1 MINTL
6 IFDFG
11 DVFINLDKPAIERSL
26 FKLGVSSITEDML
39 QTAMQY
45 EKGLI
50 STEEFVRAFTAKYPA
65 ITAQQFKKAWN
76 SIILDFP
83 EHRLEFI
90 KKLSTT
96 KKYTLI
102 LLSNTNALHI
112 EQVIKNMSLYRYES
126 FKNCFD
132 QFYLS
137 HELQLRKPDA
147 SIYEYVLEANQL
159 EAKSCFFVDDTKENT
174 EAASQLGIHTWNNDP
189 VKEDVIR
196 LFENPLF
203 KNAPQPC

>member
-26 FKLGVSSITEDML
+26 NKLGISTITNEML
-39 QTAMQY
+39 EIAMNY

-50 STEEFVRAFTAKYPA
+50 STDVFITSFTKKFPMISNKEFT
-65 ITAQQFKKAWN
+65 TAWN

-83 EHRLEFI
+83 EHRLTFI
-90 KKLSTT
+90 EHLASL
-96 KKYTLI
+96 KKYKLI
-102 LLSNTNALHI
+102 LLSNTNELHI
-112 EQVIKNMSLYRYES
+112 EQVIENMSLDRYLR

-137 HELQLRKPDA
+137 HEIKLRKPDY
-147 SIYEYVLEANQL
+147 SIYEFVLRENNL
-159 EAKSCFFVDDTKENT
+159 NAKQCFFIDDTKENT
-174 EAASQLGIHTWNNDP
+174 DIAHKLGINIWNNDP
-189 VKEDVIR
+189 KNEDVTS
-196 LFENPLF
+196 LFDIPNF
-203 KNAPQPC
+203 IKS

>member
-26 FKLGVSSITEDML
+26 NKLGISTITNEML
-39 QTAMQY
+39 EIAMNY

-50 STEEFVRAFTAKYPA
+50 STDVFITSFTKRFPMISNKEFT
-65 ITAQQFKKAWN
+65 TAWN

-83 EHRLEFI
+83 EHRLTFI
-90 KKLSTT
+90 EHLASL
-96 KKYTLI
+96 KKYKLI
-102 LLSNTNALHI
+102 LLSNTNELHI
-112 EQVIKNMSLYRYES
+112 EQVIENMSFDRYLR

-137 HELQLRKPDA
+137 HEIKLRKPDH
-147 SIYEYVLEANQL
+147 SIYEFVLIKNKL
-159 EAKSCFFVDDTKENT
+159 IAKNCFFIDDTKENT
-174 EAASQLGIHTWNNDP
+174 DAASELGIRTWNNNP
-189 VKEDVIR
+189 KNEDVID
-196 LFENPLF
+196 LFNNSVF
-203 KNAPQPC
+203 KNS

>member
-26 FKLGVSSITEDML
+26 NKLGISTITNKML
-39 QTAMQY
+39 EIAMNY

-50 STEEFVRAFTAKYPA
+50 STDIFITSFTKKFPMISNKEFT
-65 ITAQQFKKAWN
+65 IAWN

-83 EHRLEFI
+83 EHRLTFI
-90 KKLSTT
+90 EHLASL
-96 KKYTLI
+96 KKYKLI
-102 LLSNTNALHI
+102 LLSNTNELHI
-112 EQVIKNMSLYRYES
+112 EQVIENMSLDRYLR

-137 HELQLRKPDA
+137 HEIKLRKPDH
-147 SIYEYVLEANQL
+147 SIYEFVLIKNNL
-159 EAKSCFFVDDTKENT
+159 IAKNCFFIDDTKENT
-174 EAASQLGIHTWNNDP
+174 DAASILGIRAWNNNP
-189 VKEDVIR
+189 KNEDVID
-196 LFENPLF
+196 LFNNSVL
-203 KNAPQPC
+203 KNS

>member
-26 FKLGVSSITEDML
+26 NKLGISTITNEML
-39 QTAMQY
+39 EIAMNY

-50 STEEFVRAFTAKYPA
+50 STDVFITSFTKKFPMISNKEFT
-65 ITAQQFKKAWN
+65 TAWN

-83 EHRLEFI
+83 EHRLTFI
-90 KKLSTT
+90 EHLASL
-96 KKYTLI
+96 KKYKLI
-102 LLSNTNALHI
+102 LLSNTNELHI
-112 EQVIKNMSLYRYES
+112 EQVIENMSFDRYLR

-137 HELQLRKPDA
+137 HEIKLRKPDH
-147 SIYEYVLEANQL
+147 SIYEFVLIKNNL
-159 EAKSCFFVDDTKENT
+159 IAKNCFFIDDTKENT
-174 EAASQLGIHTWNNDP
+174 DAASILGIRAWNNNP
-189 VKEDVIR
+189 KNEDVID
-196 LFENPLF
+196 LFNNSVF
-203 KNAPQPC
+203 KNS

>member
-26 FKLGVSSITEDML
+26 NKLGISTITGEMIE
-39 QTAMQY
+39 TAKVY

-50 STEEFVRAFTAKYPA
+50 TTNEFIYSFTKKFP
-65 ITAQQFKKAWN
+65 IISNKQFTKAWN

-83 EHRLEFI
+83 EHRLTFI
-90 KKLSTT
+90 ENLASL
-96 KKYTLI
+96 KKYKLI

-112 EQVIKNMSLYRYES
+112 DKVIENMSLERYYR

-132 QFYLS
+132 KFYLS
-137 HELQLRKPDA
+137 HEIKLRKPDH
-147 SIYEYVLEANQL
+147 SIYEFVLNENNL
-159 EAKSCFFVDDTKENT
+159 MAKNCFFIDDTKENT
-174 EAASQLGIHTWNNDP
+174 DTAKKLGLLSWNNNPKKDDIINLFNNS
-189 VKEDVIR
+189 VLKE
-196 LFENPLF
+196 F
-203 KNAPQPC
+203 

>member
-26 FKLGVSSITEDML
+26 NKLGISTITNEML
-39 QTAMQY
+39 EIAMNY

-50 STEEFVRAFTAKYPA
+50 STDVFITSFTKKFPMISNKEFT
-65 ITAQQFKKAWN
+65 IAWN

-83 EHRLEFI
+83 EHRLTFI
-90 KKLSTT
+90 EHLASL
-96 KKYTLI
+96 KKYKLI
-102 LLSNTNALHI
+102 LLSNTNELHI
-112 EQVIKNMSLYRYES
+112 EQVIENMSFDRYLS

-137 HELQLRKPDA
+137 HEIKLRKPDH
-147 SIYEYVLEANQL
+147 SIYEFVLIKNNL
-159 EAKSCFFVDDTKENT
+159 IAKNCFFIDDTKENT
-174 EAASQLGIHTWNNDP
+174 DAASELGIRTWNNNP
-189 VKEDVIR
+189 KNEDVID
-196 LFENPLF
+196 LFNNSVF
-203 KNAPQPC
+203 KNS